1 MICLNKI
8 TFIAVHITT
17 RDEAEARKL
26 AVMLLEQR
34 KAACVNIVPGVS
46 TLYRWQGK
54 IESGTESLMIVKTK
68 SSLLGDIIALVK
80 AHHSYQVPEV
90 IALPIE
96 GGSPEYLAWL
106 EGELEGG

>member
-1 MICLNKI
+1 MTGTDSLI
-8 TFIAVHITT
+8 TVHITT
-17 RDEAEARKL
+17 KDEAEARKL
-26 AVMLLEQR
+26 AGLLLEQKR
-34 KAACVNIVPGVS
+34 AACVNIIPKVS

-68 SSLLGDIIALVK
+68 KSLLGDIVALVQ

-106 EGELEGG
+106 EGELEGV